1 MIRAY
6 EAVINADKKLVNG
19 EIFNAGWENKS
30 VNPYCKRREKRNWRW
45 CEN

>member
-19 EIFNAGWENKS
+19 EIFNAGWENKG
-30 VNPYCKRREKRNWRW
+30 VNRNANDVKNVIG
-45 CEN
+45 EM